1 MAEHPH
7 DDGDRALGI
16 SLGRHRGEETVCL
29 ESRPG
34 AVMAHLTSE
43 QARAVA
49 ADLVLHAD
57 ALDELTGQA
66 PRG

>member
-1 MAEHPH
+1 MAEHPY
-7 DDGDRALGI
+7 DDGDRTLGV
-16 SLGRHRGEETVCL
+16 SLARHCGEETVCL

-43 QARAVA
+43 QARALA
-49 ADLVLHAD
+49 ADLVLHGD
-57 ALDELTGQA
+57 ALDELTGRP